1 MKQRFMLD
9 TNAVRVLLERR
20 SPRLDQWFAEDRSSV
35 SAIVA
40 AEIRFGFGAHIDQ

>member
-20 SPRLDQWFAEDRSSV
+20 SPQLDQWFAEDRCSV

-40 AEIRFGFGAHIDQ
+40 AEIRFSFGAHIDQ